1 MDGLQKEYA
10 ELIKTDK
17 NLAIQASI
25 ILPATL
31 ISYSF
36 GSKLPKKKH
45 EPDKTTQ
52 NFHQLGWHNWA
63 TCFTA
68 N

>member
-25 ILPATL
+25 VLPATL

-36 GSKLPKKKH
+36 GSKLPKQK
-45 EPDKTTQ
+45 
-52 NFHQLGWHNWA
+52 A
-63 TCFTA
+63 
-68 N
+68 

>member
-36 GSKLPKKKH
+36 GSKLPKQKAW
-45 EPDKTTQ
+45 TSQ
-52 NFHQLGWHNWA
+52 NDPKFSSVRVA
-63 TCFTA
+63 
-68 N
+68 